1 MRVKTGVTRRQN
13 HKRLHKATKGFRMSK
28 HKLVKVSKE
37 ALLHAGQY
45 AFNSRRK
52 KKGAF
57 REVWIQRINAALSEH
72 DISYSTFINLI
83 TKEHVG
89 INRKMLAELAIN
101 DPEVFKQV
109 VAEVKSSKVTE
120 KAA

>member
-45 AFNSRRK
+45 AFNGRRK
-52 KKGAF
+52 KKGDF
-57 REVWIQRINAALSEH
+57 REIWIMRISAALSEH
-72 DISYSTFINLI
+72 NIKYSRFIQMLKKSDIALD
-83 TKEHVG
+83 
-89 INRKMLAELAIN
+89 RKMLADLALN
-101 DPEVFKQV
+101 EPKAF
-109 VAEVKSSKVTE
+109 AEIVKTVS
-120 KAA
+120 A

>member
-45 AFNSRRK
+45 AFNGRRK
-52 KKGAF
+52 KKGDF
-57 REVWIQRINAALSEH
+57 REIWIMRISAALSEYN
-72 DISYSTFINLI
+72 IKYSRFIQML
-83 TKEHVG
+83 KKSDVALD
-89 INRKMLAELAIN
+89 RKMLADLALN
-101 DPEVFKQV
+101 EPKAF
-109 VAEVKSSKVTE
+109 AEIVKTVS
-120 KAA
+120 A